1 MKQFEAWAGFKGR
14 LWKEEVNTR
23 DFIQNNYTPYDGD
36 ASFLADATEATD
48 KLWGALQKLQK
59 EERAKGGLFC
69 LVSDG

>member
-36 ASFLADATEATD
+36 AS
-48 KLWGALQKLQK
+48 LQMLLRLQISFG
-59 EERAKGGLFC
+59 ESCR
-69 LVSDG
+69 S